1 MSRIVLLL
9 AALSTCASASVRFG
23 TEHQVLDLRQHDW
36 QYIPEGTVTSPA
48 QAMAS
53 TAWKPVRVGYRWD
66 EMGYPELKK
75 GNVWLRLTFAAE
87 TNLRDRKVG
96 FFASL
101 IDDEADIF
109 LNGHLI
115 STAKFSLGDL
125 VRAPA
130 IADLTAHLRPGAENI
145 LLLRIRDTYVR
156 SPGVIGNVCLFQ
168 SLRYQRTPLGGIST
182 QAAGPLSV
190 VLHVGDALLSRGKTT
205 SFTAGDLAALS
216 LPPYILREDEL
227 ILLVPEKEVSRVPAH
242 RVDLAAVNPI
252 RSALTLSVRSA
263 AVPASVPR
271 YGLLDL
277 PLELAATYNNPFD
290 PRQINVQALIET
302 PSGCIDKVPAFFR
315 QDFRQVAPSEEEEIL
330 LPATGPAWRVYYRPR
345 ELGTHKVEIIAQD
358 RSGIRKH
365 AAGSFQSIAS
375 DLPGFLR
382 VSKRDPSFFEYD
394 NGDSFFALG
403 PSGWRRGRDFIFGGN
418 TRWVSSHKLD
428 EYYERKAANRS
439 NYEYLGT
446 FHFGQLLLNG
456 GIIDQHVAW
465 KLEHSLRT
473 MERLGIRWLF
483 FHDDICRMSRYG
495 FDVLPYATANGGPAS
510 EINELYFNQ
519 AAIDLQ
525 KNQLR
530 YLVGRVAD
538 SPSLWIW
545 NIGDEWRR
553 HFGNKFS
560 VAMVRA
566 WITELH
572 GYVKELDV
580 YRHPHAIGEGPE
592 SILNGGDVYIL
603 EDWYLNH
610 PTHPGGDWRKGKKRD
625 LVDFCVKQVNDIGE
639 RHFPTIN
646 VEGGLYGWNGQI
658 YQSGKE
664 WGSPDAITFHQHLWL
679 GLFLKNAASGTDWLV
694 NVLDNDK
701 QLFHAKALAQFLD
714 GEKLTAKPWQQATAA
729 TSDPKLSVFALK
741 NAGKTLVWILN
752 RNWNWLDHAEGRPL
766 QPLSGQSIRL
776 PVVRDGRYTVELWNT
791 FTGVA
796 ESKRSID
803 SSGNLLTVP
812 LPEIKND
819 LAIKCILHE

>member
-190 VLHVGDALLSRGKTT
+190 VLHVGDALLSRGETT

-403 PSGWRRGRDFIFGGN
+403 PSGWHRGRDFIFGGN
-418 TRWVSSHKLD
+418 TRWVSSQKLD
-428 EYYERKAANRS
+428 AVLRAQSGQPFQLRVPGNIPLRPVAAERRHHRSARRLEARTLAAHHGTPGHPMAVLPRRHLPHVPIRLRRS
-439 NYEYLGT
+439 ALRDCQRRTGQRNKRAVLQPGGDRSAKERTALPGGT
-446 FHFGQLLLNG
+446 RGGQPFAL
-456 GIIDQHVAW
+456 D
-465 KLEHSLRT
+465 LEHRRRMAAPLRQQILRRNGA
-473 MERLGIRWLF
+473 RLDHRITRVCEG
-483 FHDDICRMSRYG
+483 
-495 FDVLPYATANGGPAS
+495 
-510 EINELYFNQ
+510 
-519 AAIDLQ
+519 
-525 KNQLR
+525 
-530 YLVGRVAD
+530 VGCL
-538 SPSLWIW
+538 SPSPRH
-545 NIGDEWRR
+545 WRR
-553 HFGNKFS
+553 HRNRFS
-560 VAMVRA
+560 
-566 WITELH
+566 
-572 GYVKELDV
+572 
-580 YRHPHAIGEGPE
+580 
-592 SILNGGDVYIL
+592 
-603 EDWYLNH
+603 
-610 PTHPGGDWRKGKKRD
+610 
-625 LVDFCVKQVNDIGE
+625 
-639 RHFPTIN
+639 
-646 VEGGLYGWNGQI
+646 
-658 YQSGKE
+658 
-664 WGSPDAITFHQHLWL
+664 
-679 GLFLKNAASGTDWLV
+679 
-694 NVLDNDK
+694 
-701 QLFHAKALAQFLD
+701 
-714 GEKLTAKPWQQATAA
+714 TAA
-729 TSDPKLSVFALK
+729 TFTFS
-741 NAGKTLVWILN
+741 KTGTSIT
-752 RNWNWLDHAEGRPL
+752 RPIPGATGGR
-766 QPLSGQSIRL
+766 Q
-776 PVVRDGRYTVELWNT
+776 E
-791 FTGVA
+791 A
-796 ESKRSID
+796 
-803 SSGNLLTVP
+803 
-812 LPEIKND
+812 
-819 LAIKCILHE
+819 